1 MVKAVVRILVALL
14 VLSIG
19 VCIWASIEA
28 EVSTSGNG
36 MAFKAAEFGALYLSI
51 AVAVALVC
59 VWVFSKR
66 VSKDSQPLRLL
77 GDTDVSQK
85 EG

>member
-1 MVKAVVRILVALL
+1 MVKAVVRILIAVL
-14 VLSIG
+14 VLLIV

-51 AVAVALVC
+51 VVAVALVC
-59 VWVFSKR
+59 VWVFLKRGSKNAQ
-66 VSKDSQPLRLL
+66 SLRLL
-77 GDTDVSQK
+77 DDTDVSEKQR
-85 EG
+85 